1 MHLFGDFIHQQLL
14 PVPLPLP
21 NAGCKNQA
29 ARDEARN
36 RTIVLIATFSL
47 AQDELD
53 DDDALMIIILSS
65 IN

>member
-1 MHLFGDFIHQQLL
+1 MHLFGAFIHQQLL
-14 PVPLPLP
+14 PVPRPLP

-29 ARDEARN
+29 VRDEARN

-53 DDDALMIIILSS
+53 DDDALMIIILSN